1 MQHCLS
7 SNLLLDAIMLALST
21 LPLLHSVRSLL
32 NNRIVGWTYG
42 SCKYY
47 NMRMLVTYL
56 MNFEPNKCRVQMPST

>member
-21 LPLLHSVRSLL
+21 LLLLHSVRSLL

-47 NMRMLVTYL
+47 NMRMLVT
-56 MNFEPNKCRVQMPST
+56 